1 MTITKQCRGSWYL
14 FFIERSAFTRIGIFA
29 GGILLQ
35 STEKTVATSN
45 DERNYHSVAF
55 LQIFYVLSGF
65 NYFPHKFMT
74 KNIAMFNLG
83 YFASIKMEVRATDR
97 RCRNTQNNIICL
109 FNARIGNIFYLNVM
123 WAVISQCFHATSRDS
138 SKKSQ
143 SLRVAITAGKRAV
156 PQVLGEFL
164 VFSENILITET
175 GRKEKE
181 PDKYQG

>member
-1 MTITKQCRGSWYL
+1 ML
-14 FFIERSAFTRIGIFA
+14 H
-29 GGILLQ
+29 

-45 DERNYHSVAF
+45 DKRNYHPVAF

-65 NYFPHKFMT
+65 NDFPHKFMT

-123 WAVISQCFHATSRDS
+123 WAVISQCF
-138 SKKSQ
+138 Q

-175 GRKEKE
+175 VRKEKE

>member
-1 MTITKQCRGSWYL
+1 MPRELVSV
-14 FFIERSAFTRIGIFA
+14 FIERSAFTRIGIFA

-35 STEKTVATSN
+35 STEKQSPQAMTNGITTRSPFAN
-45 DERNYHSVAF
+45 
-55 LQIFYVLSGF
+55 FYILSGF

-97 RCRNTQNNIICL
+97 RCRYTQNNIICL

-138 SKKSQ
+138 SKESVFKGSYH
-143 SLRVAITAGKRAV
+143 SGKTGGTAG
-156 PQVLGEFL
+156 F
-164 VFSENILITET
+164 
-175 GRKEKE
+175 GRI
-181 PDKYQG
+181 PGVQ

>member
-1 MTITKQCRGSWYL
+1 
-14 FFIERSAFTRIGIFA
+14 
-29 GGILLQ
+29 
-35 STEKTVATSN
+35 
-45 DERNYHSVAF
+45 
-55 LQIFYVLSGF
+55 
-65 NYFPHKFMT
+65 
-74 KNIAMFNLG
+74 
-83 YFASIKMEVRATDR
+83 
-97 RCRNTQNNIICL
+97 
-109 FNARIGNIFYLNVM
+109 M

-175 GRKEKE
+175 VRKEKE